1 MYKSNVLPFFKAVM
15 TGKSRALYD
24 SVFHKI
30 KEELPETVNPET
42 VMTDYEVALQGALS
56 EIFPEATIVGCWFH
70 FSQVSILNLYIC

>member
-24 SVFHKI
+24 SVFQKI

-42 VMTDYEVALQGALS
+42 VMTDYEGALQGALS